1 MSKMKNLLL
10 TLIEKGEYQKLAQ
23 MGAQDRW
30 VGEAHLVALRI
41 KPKKKKTKRKKYV
54 QPNTQ

>member
-10 TLIEKGEYQKLAQ
+10 TLIEKGDHQKLEA
-23 MGAQDRW
+23 MGAQARW
-30 VGEAHLVALRI
+30 IGEAQLVALRS

-54 QPNTQ
+54 QPITQ

>member
-10 TLIEKGEYQKLAQ
+10 TLIEQGDYQKLEQ
-23 MGAQDRW
+23 IGAPAIW
-30 VGEAHLVALRI
+30 VGEARLNALRS

-54 QPNTQ
+54 QPHTR